1 MTLQDRRSFLV
12 TLGGAALA
20 LAGGARQGAAS
31 VLGRRRLSR
40 IGIQLY
46 TVRRQAM
53 TDLPGT
59 LTQLAKIGYKEVEF
73 WGSFSIAPP
82 EIRKILDQNGLTS
95 PSVHVGFPANP
106 AAFARIF
113 ADAKVMGHEWIT
125 VPVPPNGP
133 VATVDDWK
141 RIAKQFN
148 DAGSQIKAAGFRFA
162 YHNHTGEFKK
172 IGDVVPM
179 DILLQETDPALVSY
193 ELDLHWAI
201 AGGADPVDLFHRYPS
216 RFNMPPVKDAGR
228 PPDYKHTDV
237 GAGTHPWAKILE
249 VAHHDGVAHYFVEND
264 EPAEPMEVARHS
276 YDYLAKLEF

>member
-1 MTLQDRRSFLV
+1 MMQDRRSFIV

-20 LAGGARQGAAS
+20 LAGGARQAVAAL
-31 VLGRRRLSR
+31 VGHRRISR
-40 IGIQLY
+40 IGMQLY

-59 LTQLAKIGYKEVEF
+59 LIQLAKIGYKEIEF
-73 WGSFSIAPP
+73 WGSFSIGPA
-82 EIRKILDQNGLTS
+82 EIRRILDQNGLTS
-95 PSVHVGFPANP
+95 PSVHVGFPTTPDTYAK
-106 AAFARIF
+106 IF

-148 DAGSQIKAAGFRFA
+148 DAGSRIKAAGFRFA

-201 AGGADPVDLFHRYPS
+201 AGGADPIDLFHRYPK
-216 RFNMPPVKDAGR
+216 RFKMVHVKDGGG
-228 PPDYKHTDV
+228 PPDYKQTDV
-237 GAGTHPWAKILE
+237 GAGTHPWAKILDI
-249 VAHHDGVAHYFVEND
+249 AQRDGVEHYFVEND
-264 EPAEPMEVARHS
+264 EPADPMAFAKHS
-276 YDYLAKLEF
+276 FDYLAKLEF